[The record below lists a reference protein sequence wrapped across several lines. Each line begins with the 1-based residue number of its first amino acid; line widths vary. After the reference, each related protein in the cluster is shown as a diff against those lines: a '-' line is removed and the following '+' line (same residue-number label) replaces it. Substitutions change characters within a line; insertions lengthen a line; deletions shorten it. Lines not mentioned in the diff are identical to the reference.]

1 MVTIRNLLGKA
12 KKATAF
18 MYDKMFAIER
28 NVITVKPN
36 GAEYEELQTVLENEP
51 CRLSYPGG
59 SFVSTNT
66 KLQEVSEILYD
77 AKLFADPSV
86 EIRPGDVITV
96 ADPDSLSLESFVLA
110 DEPRLYVS
118 HQEVTLKRKGL
129 A

>member
-51 CRLSYPGG
+51 CRLSYPYNKGNG
-59 SFVSTNT
+59 AMAEAHV
-66 KLQEVSEILYD
+66 IDYD
-77 AKLFADPSV
+77 VKLFADPSV
-86 EIRPGDVITV
+86 EIRSGDVITV
-96 ADPDSLSLESFVLA
+96 IDSERTESFVLA
-110 DEPRLYVS
+110 DEPYKYVS
-118 HQEVTLKRKGL
+118 HQEVTLKRKGR